1 MSVQINRFYFF
12 KEASVNIK
20 LISLKG
26 ILIAFAFVLTAPAT
40 VAHAQEANTDKAKQA
55 DKVKQTAARKASC
68 EQQRLTC
75 QKDWAQINSV
85 GVPVTPPDKTK
96 LCWNGFYACV
106 K

>member
-1 MSVQINRFYFF
+1 M
-12 KEASVNIK
+12 NIK
-20 LISLKG
+20 LINLKC
-26 ILIAFAFVLTAPAT
+26 ISIAFAFALTAPAV

-55 DKVKQTAARKASC
+55 DKAAQTAARKASC

-75 QKDWAQINSV
+75 QKGWAQINSF

-96 LCWNGFYACV
+96 LCWDGFYACV